1 MTTKGRSDSGVT
13 ALLKNSADFG
23 GGCQGRTDRRSM
35 SLPTQYIVIDAE
47 PTVNMKLPTGQM
59 FLVKGLLTGRIQ
71 CAYQIKAP
79 PAPDA

>member
-13 ALLKNSADFG
+13 ALLKNSANFG
-23 GGCQGRTDRRSM
+23 GGRQGWTDRRSM

-59 FLVKGLLTGRIQ
+59 FLVKGLLIGRMQ
-71 CAYQIKAP
+71 CAHQIKAP
-79 PAPDA
+79 PAPDV